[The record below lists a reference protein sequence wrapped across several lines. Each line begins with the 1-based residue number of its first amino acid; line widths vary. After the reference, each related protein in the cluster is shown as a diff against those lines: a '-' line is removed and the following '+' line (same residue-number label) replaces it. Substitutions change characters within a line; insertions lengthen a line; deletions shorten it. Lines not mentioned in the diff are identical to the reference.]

1 MTTRV
6 IRIEGMSCG
15 HCVNWLSQ
23 ALAKIDG
30 VETAK
35 VDLEGQQ
42 ARVSFDEVRVTN
54 EMMADAI
61 EKAGYSAVEFI
72 DAV

>member
-1 MTTRV
+1 MTKRV

-23 ALAKIDG
+23 ALMRIDG
-30 VETAK
+30 VEDAK

-42 ARVSFDEVRVTN
+42 AKVSFDEGRVTN
-54 EMMADAI
+54 EMMSNAI
-61 EKAGYSAVEFI
+61 ERAGYSAVEFK
-72 DAV
+72 DAG